1 MMEEKGR
8 NRKPEFFRQNASRGD
23 VCTDSPSPSAA
34 ELIFVTN
41 ITNYICGEKIVMW
54 RNVGKFWRHFGHT
67 CKKRVMLR
75 RRLFWPKKNCG
86 KSA

>member
-1 MMEEKGR
+1 MEEKGR

-23 VCTDSPSPSAA
+23 VCTDSPSPSPSAA

-54 RNVGKFWRHFGHT
+54 RNFGKF
-67 CKKRVMLR
+67 
-75 RRLFWPKKNCG
+75 
-86 KSA
+86 